1 MKSKLSKKI
10 QPIFF
15 FIIMLLTFYAV
26 FSKNDLTQII
36 TSLRK
41 LNPFYFIC
49 ASFSAVFFVCMEGF
63 MIWFLLKACL
73 ETNRC
78 HSSTH
83 VQPTGNQVSLF
94 RCFSYSFIGFFFS
107 GITPSATGGQP
118 AQLIA
123 MKKDNIPLGSSSLV
137 LMVVAVF
144 YKLILV
150 IIGAVILL
158 FWKEE
163 LAGYFGNYLML
174 FYLGIL
180 LNALLVFFL
189 LLVMFHGKW
198 MERLFVYV
206 EKFCEKIRICKPS
219 SKRKEAFHHLISDY
233 EETLQFL
240 ISHPAKILL
249 TAICTLL
256 QRSSL
261 FLLTC
266 LIYQGFGL
274 SGHGTLLIM
283 ALQAS
288 VYISIDMLPLPGSQG
303 ISELV
308 YASVFASVF
317 TETYLASSMCVT
329 RGLSFYFLLILGSVI
344 SLFYSRGQRAK

>member
-1 MKSKLSKKI
+1 
-10 QPIFF
+10 
-15 FIIMLLTFYAV
+15 MLLTFYAV

-73 ETNRC
+73 ETNRS

-123 MKKDNIPLGSSSLV
+123 MKKDNIPLGSGSLV

-150 IIGAVILL
+150 IIEIGRASCR
-158 FWKEE
+158 
-163 LAGYFGNYLML
+163 
-174 FYLGIL
+174 
-180 LNALLVFFL
+180 
-189 LLVMFHGKW
+189 
-198 MERLFVYV
+198 ERV
-206 EKFCEKIRICKPS
+206 
-219 SKRKEAFHHLISDY
+219 
-233 EETLQFL
+233 
-240 ISHPAKILL
+240 
-249 TAICTLL
+249 
-256 QRSSL
+256 
-261 FLLTC
+261 
-266 LIYQGFGL
+266 
-274 SGHGTLLIM
+274 
-283 ALQAS
+283 
-288 VYISIDMLPLPGSQG
+288 
-303 ISELV
+303 
-308 YASVFASVF
+308 
-317 TETYLASSMCVT
+317 
-329 RGLSFYFLLILGSVI
+329 
-344 SLFYSRGQRAK
+344 